1 VRNIFLT
8 IIRREECIFAS
19 EGDNVISIQVPVHQ
33 YTRTWHVPVHDMLAG
48 SLDFE
53 SLATFFSLTSNF
65 ENSFILLLPRS
76 PMNSHFR

>member
-33 YTRTWHVPVHDMLAG
+33 YTRTWHVTEHDI
-48 SLDFE
+48 
-53 SLATFFSLTSNF
+53 FFTHL
-65 ENSFILLLPRS
+65 
-76 PMNSHFR
+76 